1 LFDWISKRK
10 TGISILT
17 TVALIASAAG
27 LPMLTI
33 TPDNRIFYGA
43 ENPYYLEFKKFEE
56 DYSSNNNILFV
67 LSGANPVYE
76 RDYATAIRWLT
87 AQAWEIENVMRVDSL
102 ATYPLPISSGDT
114 IKVAPI
120 LEATCS
126 DSNICKRKSAEI
138 LNRPEIVNRLISA
151 DQKST
156 GVLATLF
163 LEIGTVGEIE
173 RVNRQARSLAD
184 DFKKRFPGYEIV
196 FTGGIPMMAAFAE
209 ASATDLATLLPIAAL
224 IMGLFLFAFLGGIK
238 PTLILF
244 LLGGSAAVIT
254 LGIAGWSG
262 NPLNNATSI
271 VPLIVFT
278 LVIASSMHVVLHFQR
293 SSGES
298 QEQRVILSATKAAL
312 ENNLPPLSISA
323 ATSIIGL
330 LSLTL
335 VDSPPLRQLGQ
346 LSAIGV
352 AAGYMLT
359 ITILPIILS
368 SLKRGLPSVSA
379 NVVQRLLN
387 NYART
392 IENRRSYFL
401 VGSLVAIVVLSGIP
415 RLVIDDDFVSYFDQ
429 STQFR
434 TDTDRA
440 TKLLAGP
447 NHIEILVN
455 AGEIPSG
462 VFDPD
467 YLNFMKNLSAFVR
480 TREQASNVHSYYD
493 IIQSIAEAITPDKNA
508 EEFEADEI
516 AQLFLVYELSL
527 EAGQS
532 NTDFVNQSQTEARI
546 SVLLK
551 ETSSKDIQLLE
562 KAISD
567 AAMRMDDRFGVTIT
581 GENVPVAHISEINI
595 RSMIYGLGG
604 SMLFTAALV
613 GIYFRK
619 LRLAVTAFVAILVP
633 VASGFGVWGWIKGE
647 VGLASTA
654 IVALTIGIVVDDA
667 VHLIYRYLDGVRRM
681 GLDSW
686 QAAAHSVHRSG
697 NAVTVTSII
706 LVSGLSVLQFSSFKV
721 NSSFG
726 ICTCLI
732 IGLALLFDL
741 FVLPR
746 ILVWTDR

>member
-1 LFDWISKRK
+1 
-10 TGISILT
+10 
-17 TVALIASAAG
+17 
-27 LPMLTI
+27 MLTI

-224 IMGLFLFAFLGGIK
+224 IMGLFLFTFLGGIK

-244 LLGGSAAVIT
+244 SLGGSAAVIT
-254 LGIAGWSG
+254 LGIAGWTG

-368 SLKRGLPSVSA
+368 SLKHGLPSVSA